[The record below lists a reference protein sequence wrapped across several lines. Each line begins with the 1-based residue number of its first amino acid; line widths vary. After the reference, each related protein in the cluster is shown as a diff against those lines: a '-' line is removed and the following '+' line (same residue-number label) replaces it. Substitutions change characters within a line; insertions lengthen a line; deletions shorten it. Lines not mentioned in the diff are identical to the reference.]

1 MGKAKWI
8 GGVLGFVAGVGVLG
22 ALAGF
27 ALGSMIDSMFSGEHE
42 IKDAGQQGGYAG
54 GSGAAYS
61 GRNNFLFSLMVLSA
75 HIIQADGKIMHSEM
89 EHVRRFLR
97 ANFGEA
103 AVSEGDA
110 ILRKLFEYRKLNGDA
125 VWQRQIQ
132 SACSEISMAMPYES
146 RIQLIAFLADLV
158 KADGKVEQVELNALR
173 WVAQLL
179 RIDASYV
186 DRMFALG
193 GESLD
198 DAYKVLGVKSSAT
211 DDEIRK
217 AYKKLVLENHPD
229 KVAHL
234 GEDIKEAATRKLQ
247 QINVAKDKIYKARN
261 MN

>member
-8 GGVLGFVAGVGVLG
+8 GGVLGFVAGGGVLG

-42 IKDAGQQGGYAG
+42 IKDAGQQGRAG
-54 GSGAAYS
+54 GSTA
-61 GRNNFLFSLMVLSA
+61 GRNDFLFSLMVLSA

-132 SACSEISMAMPYES
+132 SACTEISMAMPYES

-198 DAYKVLGVKSSAT
+198 DAYKVLGVESSAT

>member
-8 GGVLGFVAGVGVLG
+8 GGVLGFVAGGGVLG

-42 IKDAGQQGGYAG
+42 IKNATQQGREG
-54 GSGAAYS
+54 GATA
-61 GRNNFLFSLMVLSA
+61 GRNDFLFSLMVLSA

-97 ANFGEA
+97 ANFGEG
-103 AVSEGDA
+103 AVNEGDA

-198 DAYKVLGVKSSAT
+198 DAYKVLGVESSAT